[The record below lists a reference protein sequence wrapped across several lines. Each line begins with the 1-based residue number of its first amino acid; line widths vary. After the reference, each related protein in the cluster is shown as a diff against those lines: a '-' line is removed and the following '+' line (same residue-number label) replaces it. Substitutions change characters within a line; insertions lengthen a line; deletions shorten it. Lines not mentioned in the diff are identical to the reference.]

1 MKSLIKLAACI
12 EGLPKEKGA
21 MVKGI
26 KREKRSKKKKV
37 GREKEMER
45 MKRETMTHKEVKG
58 SLFIP
63 LSPSLFERMIFIK
76 IKRYI
81 PPFLSQRFG
90 NSRREQIPY
99 PNRNDQISQPIFV
112 RQFASISRSRRAV
125 SCKQG

>member
-1 MKSLIKLAACI
+1 MI

-21 MVKGI
+21 MVKSI

-63 LSPSLFERMIFIK
+63 LSASPFERMIFIK
-76 IKRYI
+76 IKRPLI
-81 PPFLSQRFG
+81 PPFLSQRLKILDRIDLTETIGFL
-90 NSRREQIPY
+90 NRFSFVSSRPSADRVAQ
-99 PNRNDQISQPIFV
+99 
-112 RQFASISRSRRAV
+112 
-125 SCKQG
+125 

>member
-58 SLFIP
+58 LLFIP
-63 LSPSLFERMIFIK
+63 LSASPFERMIFIK
-76 IKRYI
+76 IKRHI
-81 PPFLSQRFG
+81 SPFLSQRSE
-90 NSRREQIPY
+90 NSRQNSF
-99 PNRNDQISQPIFV
+99 NRNDRISQPIFV

-125 SCKQG
+125 SCK